1 MISRRDLNGLVTLL
15 AASPAFA
22 QQTQPSGEPPRIDKE
37 LLIAALKV
45 MGLQFTGPQLDLML
59 PRVNRLLGQLEG
71 VRKID
76 VPLDT
81 EPAFRFS
88 PQLPG
93 REWPKKARFQP
104 LKHKARTGWK
114 DVHDLAFWP
123 VTQLAPLVRAKKVS
137 SQALTRMYLDRLK
150 RYAPALN
157 CVITFTEE
165 LAMEQ
170 AQRADTEIRRGKYRG
185 PLHGI
190 PWGAKDLFATKGIR
204 TTWGAEPFQ
213 NQVPDHNATI
223 VDRLEQAGAVLIAK
237 LSLGAL
243 AMGGLWFGGMTRTP
257 WDPERTSSGSSAG
270 SASATAAGLAGFT
283 IGTETLGSIIS
294 PSIRCGVVGLRPTY
308 GRVSRYG
315 AMGLSWTMD
324 KVGPICRSVEDCAL
338 VLRAICGPDGRDA
351 SVLDAPFGWEPA
363 RPLSGLRVG
372 VLEKEFEQTDD
383 KEKELFR
390 RALDDLGKTGVKLEP
405 VELPRFDAGSLLVIL
420 SAEGATA
427 FDDLTRSGGVDQLKD
442 QGPGAWPN
450 SFRSSR
456 MIPAVE
462 YLRAQRA
469 RTLLMRAMDEFMAK
483 WDALVSPPGAS
494 LTITNLTGHPQIVV
508 PCGFIDKLPR
518 GLVFT
523 GRLCEEGLPM
533 RVALAYEQ
541 STQWHTQRPEG
552 FA

>member
-114 DVHDLAFWP
+114 DVHDLAYWP

>member
-1 MISRRDLNGLVTLL
+1 
-15 AASPAFA
+15 
-22 QQTQPSGEPPRIDKE
+22 
-37 LLIAALKV
+37 
-45 MGLQFTGPQLDLML
+45 
-59 PRVNRLLGQLEG
+59 
-71 VRKID
+71 
-76 VPLDT
+76 
-81 EPAFRFS
+81 
-88 PQLPG
+88 
-93 REWPKKARFQP
+93 
-104 LKHKARTGWK
+104 
-114 DVHDLAFWP
+114 
-123 VTQLAPLVRAKKVS
+123 
-137 SQALTRMYLDRLK
+137 
-150 RYAPALN
+150 
-157 CVITFTEE
+157 
-165 LAMEQ
+165 
-170 AQRADTEIRRGKYRG
+170 
-185 PLHGI
+185 
-190 PWGAKDLFATKGIR
+190 
-204 TTWGAEPFQ
+204 
-213 NQVPDHNATI
+213 VPDHNATI

>member
-1 MISRRDLNGLVTLL
+1 MISRRELSGLVTLL
-15 AASPAFA
+15 AATPGFP
-22 QQTQPSGEPPRIDKE
+22 QQTQPSGEPPRVGKE
-37 LLIAALKV
+37 LLAAALKV
-45 MGLQFTGPQLDLML
+45 MGLEFTDPQLDLML
-59 PRVNRLLGQLEG
+59 PRVNRLLGQLES

-81 EPAFRFS
+81 EPAFLFT

-93 REWPKKARFQP
+93 RQWPKKARFQP
-104 LKHKARTGWK
+104 LKYKARTGWK
-114 DVHDLAFWP
+114 EVHDLAFWP

-150 RYAPALN
+150 RHAPALN
-157 CVITFTEE
+157 CVITLTEE
-165 LAMEQ
+165 LALEQ
-170 AQRADTEIRRGKYRG
+170 AQRADAEIRRGKYRG

-213 NQVPDHNATI
+213 NQVPDYNATI

-237 LSLGAL
+237 LSMGAL
-243 AMGGLWFGGMTRTP
+243 AMGGLWFGGMTKTP

-270 SASATAAGLAGFT
+270 SAAAAAAGLAGFT

-338 VLRAICGPDGRDA
+338 VLRAIHGPDGRDP
-351 SVLDAPFGWEPA
+351 SVLDAPFGWEPG
-363 RPLSGLRVG
+363 RPLKGLRVG
-372 VLEKEFEQTDD
+372 VLEKEFELTDE
-383 KEKELFR
+383 KEKPLFR
-390 RALDDLGKTGVKLEP
+390 RALDDLAKTGVNLEP
-405 VELPRFDAGSLLVIL
+405 VELPKFDAASLLVIL
-420 SAEGATA
+420 SAEAATA

-456 MIPAVE
+456 LIPAVE

-469 RTLLMRAMDEFMAK
+469 RTLLMRAMEEFMTK
-483 WDALVSPPGAS
+483 WDVLVSPPGAS
-494 LTITNLTGHPQIVV
+494 LTVTNLTGHPQIVV

-533 RVALAYEQ
+533 RVALAYQQ
-541 STQWHTQRPEG
+541 STEWHTKRPEG